1 MKLFSQWNSR
11 KGWSQNFFV
20 SKSGVTQYIF
30 THAKKLSIRCGTLG
44 LTLLNAGLIP
54 VYIMHVLIHSMN
66 LRWDNLKGT
75 NALKL
80 SITTLESSDWKISN
94 QYDTSVIIYRL
105 KMFLRLVT
113 DELALVLACEIMLI
127 LPQSF
132 AVI

>member
-1 MKLFSQWNSR
+1 
-11 KGWSQNFFV
+11 
-20 SKSGVTQYIF
+20 
-30 THAKKLSIRCGTLG
+30 
-44 LTLLNAGLIP
+44 
-54 VYIMHVLIHSMN
+54 MN